1 MLKASFHS
9 EKKYVVEKKL
19 EDKSSSVIPPCLFLL
34 YTGMGRMQH
43 LIIWPAPPKEW
54 SKSYGVAGSRSW
66 SERENS
72 TGKND

>member
-34 YTGMGRMQH
+34 YTGMDRMQH
-43 LIIWPAPPKEW
+43 VITWPAPKRMV
-54 SKSYGVAGSRSW
+54 KSYGVAGSRSW
-66 SERENS
+66 SERKNS
-72 TGKND
+72 SGKND